1 MFFLAVDIGG
11 GTQDICY
18 YDSSDIFENSIKLVL
33 PTPSK
38 VIASNISLIDDD
50 LYIDGNI
57 IGGGSILSI
66 IKEKISSGKNVFI
79 SQNACATLKDDKEY
93 LKNLD
98 ITIVEDIINPNI
110 IFNEFSYDTISKVV
124 TDCYGSFNPD
134 KVLVAVQ
141 DHGYIAG
148 QKDRITRFNF
158 LKDFLKNG
166 LKNAFFTEFSQI
178 PSNFTRLKSIYNSIN
193 DKVSNISI
201 HISDT
206 AVVGAIGAASVT
218 NIRPIIVVDVG
229 NCHTFAALIGNDDK
243 VYSFFEHH
251 THLLNRDIL
260 IKLLKDLSVSSIS
273 NDEIFNNDGHG
284 AYIYE
289 KINAVNCPILVTGPN
304 RQKFLEEKDNIIFAY
319 PKGDTMMAGTV
330 GLLIQAGVKL

>member
-1 MFFLAVDIGG
+1 MFFLAIDIGG

-18 YDSSDIFENSIKLVL
+18 FNSNDIFENSIKLVL

-38 VIASNISLIDDD
+38 VIASDISSINDD
-50 LYIDGNI
+50 LYISGNI
-57 IGGGSILSI
+57 IGGGNILSV

-79 SQNACATLKDDKEY
+79 SQSAYATLRDDKDY

-98 ITIVEDIINPNI
+98 IVIVEDIINPNV
-110 IFNEFSYDTISKVV
+110 IFNEFSYDTISKVA
-124 TDCYGSFNPD
+124 TDCYGSFKPD
-134 KVLVAVQ
+134 KILVAVQ

-148 QKDRITRFNF
+148 QRDRITRFDF

-178 PSNFTRLKSIYNSIN
+178 PDNFTRLKSIYNSIN
-193 DKVSNISI
+193 KKIPNVSI

-206 AVVGAIGAASVT
+206 AVVGAIGASSVT
-218 NIRPIIVVDVG
+218 DIRPIIVVDVG
-229 NCHTFAALIGNDDK
+229 NCHTFAALIGDNDK

-251 THLLNRDIL
+251 THLLNKDTL
-260 IKLLKDLSVSSIS
+260 IKLLKDLSSSSIS
-273 NDEIFNNDGHG
+273 NEEIFNNDGHG

-289 KINAVNCPILVTGPN
+289 KINANDCPILVTGPN
-304 RQKFLEEKDNIIFAY
+304 RQKFLEEKDNIIFSH
-319 PKGDTMMAGTV
+319 PKGDTMMAGPI